1 MMASQPPQLRL
12 EQVSLTT
19 AIGSQFLLQE
29 ISFAVAVGDRM
40 AIVGPSGAGK
50 TSLLR
55 MLNRLSQPTAGNIF
69 FNGQEI
75 RQMPVIQLRQQ
86 IVLVPQESKLLGM
99 TVQQA
104 LEYPLVLRQLPQ
116 QTIQQRLL
124 TWMERMHLPEEWLG
138 RPEVQ
143 LSLGQR
149 QWVALTRALMIQPP
163 ILLLDEPTSALDAG
177 RSNHLI
183 NILIELAQQQQI
195 TILMVNHQLELAQQF
210 GSSVLHLQQ
219 GQLVQNSPMHQVD
232 WSKLKRSLIDA
243 AAQSAEDW
251 E

>member
-1 MMASQPPQLRL
+1 MMASVQPPQLCL

-19 AIGSQFLLQE
+19 AIGSHFLLQE
-29 ISFAVAVGDRM
+29 ISFAVAAGDRV
-40 AIVGPSGAGK
+40 AIIGPSGAGK

-55 MLNRLSQPTAGNIF
+55 LLNRLSQPTAGNIF

-75 RQMPVIQLRQQ
+75 RQMPVMQLRQQ

-99 TVQQA
+99 TVRQA

-124 TWMERMHLPEEWLG
+124 TWMEKMHIPEEWLG
-138 RPEVQ
+138 RTEVQ

-149 QWVALTRALMIQPP
+149 QWVAITRALMIQPP

-183 NILIELAQQQQI
+183 HILTELAQQQI

-210 GSSVLHLQQ
+210 GNRVLHLQQ
-219 GQLVQNSPMHQVD
+219 GRLVQNSPMHQID
-232 WSKLKRSLIDA
+232 WSKLKQSLIDA
-243 AAQSAEDW
+243 EAQIAEDW